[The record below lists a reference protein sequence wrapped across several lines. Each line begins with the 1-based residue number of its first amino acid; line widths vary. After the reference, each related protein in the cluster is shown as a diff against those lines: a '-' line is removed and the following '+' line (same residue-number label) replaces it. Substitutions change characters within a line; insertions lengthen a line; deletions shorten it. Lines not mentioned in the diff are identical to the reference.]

1 MNDLI
6 FLGSLGFILAH
17 FLGWGF
23 KHLPAERWQ
32 MLAVIPL
39 RKNGDQSWRGSNLT
53 YYGFFVA
60 TSQLISMTLL
70 LILLGA
76 MGLSI
81 PGTMLAILIVL
92 SCCIPAAR
100 LMAMLVEKK
109 RHTFTIGGASF
120 VGILLAPWAI
130 QLSNTILAPTHP
142 ELPLI
147 PVLAAMAIAYTLG
160 EGLGRLGCI
169 SYGCCYGKP
178 LKDCN
183 KTLQWLFSRYSFI
196 FYGSTKKVVYEGH
209 MAGEKLIPIQ
219 AITCMLYTA
228 GALIGSYLFLI
239 GLFTPTLIFTIA
251 LTQLWRILS
260 ETMRADFRGFSNI
273 SAYQKMGIMSV
284 LYILGVIFFL
294 HAAPYANPE
303 ILDGIGVLWSP
314 SVILGLQLLWLVFF
328 FSFGHST
335 VTSST
340 ISFKLIK
347 EKYLSHLLHDDIESF
362 LVYTFLTR

>member
-1 MNDLI
+1 MNDVL
-6 FLGSLGFILAH
+6 FLLGLAFILAH

-23 KHLPAERWQ
+23 THLPAERWQ
-32 MLAVIPL
+32 MLAVVPL
-39 RKNGDQSWRGSNLT
+39 RKDGDKQWQGSNLT
-53 YYGFFVA
+53 YYGLFVA

-81 PGTMLAILIVL
+81 LGTMLAILIVL
-92 SCCIPAAR
+92 TCCIPAAR
-100 LMAMLVEKK
+100 FMAMIVEKK

-130 QLSNTILAPTHP
+130 QLSNVILHP
-142 ELPLI
+142 SHADLPLI

-183 KTLQWLFSRYSFI
+183 RVLQWLFYRCSFI

-209 MAGEKLIPIQ
+209 MGGEKLIPIQ
-219 AITCMLYTA
+219 AITCVLYTS
-228 GALIGSYLFLI
+228 GALIGSYLFLM
-239 GLFTPTLIFTIA
+239 GLFTPALIFTIA

-260 ETMRADFRGFSNI
+260 ETLRADFRGFSNI
-273 SAYQKMGIMSV
+273 SAYQKMGMMSV
-284 LYILGVIFFL
+284 LYILCVIYFL

-303 ILDGIGVLWSP
+303 ILDGVGVLWNP

-328 FSFGHST
+328 YTFGRST

-340 ISFKLIK
+340 ISFELIK
-347 EKYLSHLLHDDIESF
+347 KNI
-362 LVYTFLTR
+362 